1 MSAIKWN
8 DKGVI
13 PTVNSFFSDMFHRDD
28 DFMSRFTRK
37 TELPVVNIFET
48 DDTFTLEVA
57 APGMKRDDFKIE
69 LEDNALLVSSEFE
82 EEMEDEGKNYT
93 TKEYV
98 FKSFKRSFWL
108 PENVDIENIKANFKN
123 GVLDVKIPKKEIVQ
137 KETRTIDIR

>member
-13 PTVNSFFSDMFHRDD
+13 PAVNSFFSDMFNRDD
-28 DFMSRFTRK
+28 DFISRFTRK

-48 DDTFTLEVA
+48 DEAFTLEVA

-69 LEDNALLVSSEFE
+69 LEDNALVVSSELE
-82 EEMEDEGKNYT
+82 EEKKDEGKNYT

-98 FKSFKRSFWL
+98 YKSFKRSFWL
-108 PENVDIENIKANFKN
+108 PENVDIDNVKANFKN
-123 GVLDVKIPKKEIVQ
+123 GVLDIKIPKREMAK